1 LTFGFI
7 ESNRGEWPVS
17 WMCEAL
23 EVSESGYHAWAVRP
37 PSEVQERHAQLV
49 AVITAVHAEVRGRY
63 GSPRMTAELN
73 ARGYACSENTVA
85 ELMRRHGIRAKSP
98 RRFVRTTDSRHD
110 LPVFENRLDRDFD
123 PEGPNASWCADITY
137 IPTAEGWLYLA
148 VVEDLFSRM
157 IVGWSMDETM
167 TSRLVADALGMA
179 LARRRP
185 AAGLLAHSD
194 RGSQYASEHYQRL
207 LKEAGITCSMSGVAQ
222 CWDNAPVES
231 FFASLK
237 RELVHDE
244 KYTTREQAKASI
256 FEFIETFYNRVRRHS
271 SLGFVSPVEFERT
284 HNQKHP

>member
-1 LTFGFI
+1 
-7 ESNRGEWPVS
+7 VS

-37 PSEVQERHAQLV
+37 ASEVQKRHTELV
-49 AVITAVHAEVRGRY
+49 AVIAAVHAEVKGRY

-85 ELMRRHGIRAKSP
+85 KLMKLHGIRAKAP

-123 PEGPNASWCADITY
+123 PEGPNESWCADITY

-185 AAGLLAHSD
+185 TAGLLAHSD

-207 LKEAGITCSMSGVAQ
+207 LAEEGIVCSMSGVAQ

-244 KYTTREQAKASI
+244 KYTTRGQAKASI

-271 SLGFVSPVEFERT
+271 SLGFVSPVEFERA